1 MKFKCKASGNVIE
14 FTAEHDIKS
23 TLDNPAY
30 EEVVEVKL
38 PEPVKEITK
47 VVKPVKE

>member
-30 EEVVEVKL
+30 EEVVEDK
-38 PEPVKEITK
+38 PVEKEITK